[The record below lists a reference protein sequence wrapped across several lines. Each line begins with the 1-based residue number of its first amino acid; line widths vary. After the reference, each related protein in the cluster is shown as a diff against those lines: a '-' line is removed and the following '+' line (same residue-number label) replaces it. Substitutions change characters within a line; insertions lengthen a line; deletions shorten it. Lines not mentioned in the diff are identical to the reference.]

1 MITVSFEVLAGERS
15 DIYKLLSECF
25 YLPDEKLVNTLNSL
39 DSSEGGLASQFA
51 DMAFPLSEIDSI
63 KIDYAK
69 LFIGPYKMLA
79 PPYGSLYIENKHRI
93 MGDSTIDVLSF
104 YRKEGL
110 DINYKDAPDHIT
122 MELEFMY
129 FLTYKETEAKRKKN
143 LKNAELYHKKQEAFW
158 KTHLSLWIHTF
169 VKEIEKHACTEFYKK
184 LGNLMDIFFISEDKY
199 FNSH

>member
-1 MITVSFEVLAGERS
+1 MITTSFEVLEDERS

-25 YLPDEKLVNTLNSL
+25 YQPDEKLLNTLNSL
-39 DSSEGGLASQFA
+39 DSSAGGLASLFA

-69 LFIGPYKMLA
+69 LFIGPYKMLV
-79 PPYGSLYIENKHRI
+79 PPYGSLYIENGHRL
-93 MGDSTIDVLSF
+93 MGDSTMEVLNF
-104 YRKEGL
+104 YNNEVL
-110 DINYKDAPDHIT
+110 DLNLKDAPDHIT

-129 FLTYKETEAKRKKN
+129 FLIYKETEAKRKNN

-158 KTHLSLWIHTF
+158 KMHLSLWIHAF
-169 VKEIEKHACTEFYKK
+169 VKNIEKHACTEFYKK
-184 LGNLMDIFFISEDKY
+184 LGYLLGIFFISEDKY